1 MSTTTTYR
9 VTGMTCEHCVGAVT
23 REVSS
28 LEPVTG
34 VQVELSTGDVTV
46 ESARPLTHDEI
57 AAAIDEAGYELES

>member
-23 REVSS
+23 REVGS

-46 ESARPLTHDEI
+46 ESTRPLTRDEI
-57 AAAIDEAGYELES
+57 AAAIDEAGYELAS

>member
-57 AAAIDEAGYELES
+57 AAAIDEAGYELAS

>member
-46 ESARPLTHDEI
+46 ESARPLTHAEI
-57 AAAIDEAGYELES
+57 AAAIDAAGYELAS

>member
-34 VQVELSTGDVTV
+34 VQVALSTGDVTV